1 MAFTRALSFLLG
13 PQNLLYLLQ
22 SRQQSIWRRTGT
34 LGGSEVKDTTGRE
47 ASLPKRDQGYSSI
60 QSVKPC
66 TAIFKAEHGYA
77 SPPPLSPGDSDKRS
91 KQKSKKS
98 SAAGGG
104 KRTVHNELEKNRR
117 AQLRHCL
124 EQLKKQV
131 PLSSDSVKNTTLNLL
146 RQAQLHIKKLQEQDE
161 RAEQLK
167 DRLRWEQRELRVR
180 LEQLQRGTERMRN
193 NSQGSTMSSERSD
206 SDREDVEVD
215 VESIVFDCVDSDGLS
230 MAHMDADHSYSSL
243 DRSWL

>member
-1 MAFTRALSFLLG
+1 MPIFELVH
-13 PQNLLYLLQ
+13 
-22 SRQQSIWRRTGT
+22 TGKPGV
-34 LGGSEVKDTTGRE
+34 LERCRSNFSADLDPDGF
-47 ASLPKRDQGYSSI
+47 ASL
-60 QSVKPC
+60 C
-66 TAIFKAEHGYA
+66 AEAEHGYA

-104 KRTVHNELEKNRR
+104 KRR